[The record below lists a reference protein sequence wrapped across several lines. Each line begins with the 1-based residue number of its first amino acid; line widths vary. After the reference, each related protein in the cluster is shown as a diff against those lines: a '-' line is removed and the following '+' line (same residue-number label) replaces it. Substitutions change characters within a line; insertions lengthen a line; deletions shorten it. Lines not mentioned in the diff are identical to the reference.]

1 MSSRPVK
8 IYISILRSLLPH
20 QLNVNRIYTQ
30 TGLSFK
36 QAVTRAIKELEKE
49 GLVTRLKDKKHTQM
63 QYIHLTELGREL
75 ADMAVSF
82 EQYKNSLTNFE
93 DKEYDQ
99 FNISKSISQDSLKNI
114 LENRGWDDK
123 EIFWYK
129 ESLLGLGWIR
139 YITGAK
145 VSNILLY
152 RCALSLYKFSF
163 GDIAKAIMNS
173 ILVDATTFL
182 LSEMIDEIE
191 YHPEVLSESEPKSIN
206 KEIKEV
212 YWEVADQQLD
222 DISQTMYPF
231 PKVIYGEVKD
241 LLVSYLSL
249 LKPPKEVIVRYME
262 IAKETVEETKTYS
275 REQSKKERR
284 LHPDHFPCL
293 LEAYQEYL
301 SK

>member
-1 MSSRPVK
+1 
-8 IYISILRSLLPH
+8 
-20 QLNVNRIYTQ
+20 
-30 TGLSFK
+30 
-36 QAVTRAIKELEKE
+36 
-49 GLVTRLKDKKHTQM
+49 M

-93 DKEYDQ
+93 DKEYDH

-114 LENRGWDDK
+114 LKNRGWNDK

-129 ESLLGLGWIR
+129 ESLPGLEWVR

-145 VSNILLY
+145 VINILLN
-152 RCALSLYKFSF
+152 RCSLSLYKFSF

-182 LSEMIDEIE
+182 LSEMINEIE
-191 YHPEVLSESEPKSIN
+191 YYHELLSENDPKSIN
-206 KEIKEV
+206 KEIGV
-212 YWEVADQQLD
+212 YQRVADQQLD
-222 DISQTMYPF
+222 DISETTYPF
-231 PKVIYGEVKD
+231 PKVIYGEVKNV
-241 LLVSYLSL
+241 LVSYLSL

-262 IAKETVEETKTYS
+262 IAKERVEKTKTYS
-275 REQSKKERR
+275 REQSKKESR
-284 LHPDHFPCL
+284 LHPDHFTCL